1 VDITRMCTCTV
12 DIDIQRL
19 NSLFLCLPKTYLFS
33 QPKSR
38 RTQTDKDVT
47 HNIRLD
53 SEGQGFIQRGEV
65 QQPLPEYRIDY
76 GAPRVAHRSCSALRR
91 LPARARPDLLASSVW
106 RRLAHRSD

>member
-1 VDITRMCTCTV
+1 MWILLVCVRVLLISIFKGR
-12 DIDIQRL
+12 I
-19 NSLFLCLPKTYLFS
+19 LCFFAYQKPICLLC
-33 QPKSR
+33 QKSR

-76 GAPRVAHRSCSALRR
+76 DAPRVAHRSCSALRCGVR
-91 LPARARPDLLASSVW
+91 PPARARTC
-106 RRLAHRSD
+106 